1 MRLLHYYDYI
11 YLFENLNDAVI
22 YDTTCII
29 NKLGHCISEFLGADN
44 NSLNWYCSCL
54 LDI

>member
-1 MRLLHYYDYI
+1 MKNIHA
-11 YLFENLNDAVI
+11 YLFENLYDAVI

-44 NSLNWYCSCL
+44 DSLKSPTTCK
-54 LDI
+54 